1 MEKQTMEAISNTI
14 LILYAIA
21 AIAGG
26 LGGCAAGCY
35 YLTHD
40 KRPQWAFVVAY
51 MVLGVV
57 FGVLTFALLS
67 AYHFEPNLHRL
78 VLYAAAGGLGGALAL
93 ASANF
98 TVRLLFR
105 KLGLEIQFTMRKG
118 KRNRRSEDDEVELP

>member
-1 MEKQTMEAISNTI
+1 MDRSTMEQISNTV
-14 LILYAIA
+14 LVLYAIA
-21 AIAGG
+21 AVAGG

-78 VLYAAAGGLGGALAL
+78 ILYAAGGGLGGALAL

-105 KLGLEIQFTMRKG
+105 KLGLEIQFTMRKS
-118 KRNRRSEDDEVELP
+118 KRKAEDDEVEL